1 MYEYSGRALVFG
13 ASGGIGQA
21 FSRFLENKLG
31 SENVVKISRSFDG
44 FEISDEEKIFKL
56 SESIAGS
63 FNLII
68 NATGVLQTT
77 EEGPEK
83 TINVVKQK
91 SMIDMMTINAIG
103 PALLLKNFSKKLDK
117 TKFSVFVN
125 LSARV
130 GSITDNRLGGW
141 ISYRSSKAALNQIIK
156 TSSIEINRRNKNA
169 ICVGL
174 HPGTVKTSF
183 TEKFQNT
190 TETISPEESVEM
202 MMKVVENL
210 SVDDN
215 GYCFAYDG
223 KASPACTL
231 HSNFQF

>member
-1 MYEYSGRALVFG
+1 MYEYNGRALIFG
-13 ASGGIGQA
+13 ASGGIGLA
-21 FSRFLENKLG
+21 FSKFLENKLG
-31 SENVVKISRSFDG
+31 IENVIKLSRSFNG
-44 FEISDEEKIFKL
+44 FEISDEEKILKF
-56 SESIAGS
+56 SESIEGS

-68 NATGVLQTT
+68 NAIGVLQTT
-77 EEGPEK
+77 EIGPEK
-83 TINVVKQK
+83 TINAVKQK

-174 HPGTVKTSF
+174 HPGTVKTRF

-190 TETISPEESVEM
+190 TETISPDKSVEM
-202 MMKVVENL
+202 MMKVIENL
-210 SVDDN
+210 SVGDN

-223 KASPACTL
+223 KVIPA
-231 HSNFQF
+231 

>member
-21 FSRFLENKLG
+21 FSRFLEDKLG
-31 SENVVKISRSFDG
+31 SENVVKVSRSFDG
-44 FEISDEEKIFKL
+44 FDISDEEKILKF
-56 SESIAGS
+56 SESIEGS

-68 NATGVLQTT
+68 NAIGVLQTT

-117 TKFSVFVN
+117 KKFSVFVN

-174 HPGTVKTSF
+174 HPGTVKTRF

-223 KASPACTL
+223 KVIPA
-231 HSNFQF
+231 

>member
-1 MYEYSGRALVFG
+1 MYEYNGRALIFG
-13 ASGGIGQA
+13 ASGGIGLA
-21 FSRFLENKLG
+21 FSKFLENKLG
-31 SENVVKISRSFDG
+31 IENVIKLSRSVNG
-44 FEISDEEKIFKL
+44 FEISDEEKILKF
-56 SESIAGS
+56 SESIEGS

-68 NATGVLQTT
+68 NAIGVLQTT
-77 EEGPEK
+77 EIGPEK
-83 TINVVKQK
+83 TINAVKQK

-174 HPGTVKTSF
+174 HPGTVKTRF

-190 TETISPEESVEM
+190 TETISPDESVKM
-202 MMKVVENL
+202 MMNVVENL

-223 KASPACTL
+223 KVIPA
-231 HSNFQF
+231 

>member
-1 MYEYSGRALVFG
+1 MYEYNGRALIFG
-13 ASGGIGQA
+13 ASGGIGLA
-21 FSRFLENKLG
+21 FSKFLENKLG
-31 SENVVKISRSFDG
+31 IENVIKLSRSFNG
-44 FEISDEEKIFKL
+44 LEISDEEKILKF
-56 SESIAGS
+56 SESIEGS

-68 NATGVLQTT
+68 NAIGVLQTT
-77 EEGPEK
+77 EIGPEK
-83 TINVVKQK
+83 TINAVKQK

-174 HPGTVKTSF
+174 HPGTVKTRF

-202 MMKVVENL
+202 MMKVIESL

-223 KASPACTL
+223 KVIPS
-231 HSNFQF
+231 

>member
-21 FSRFLENKLG
+21 FSRFLENKIG

-44 FEISDEEKIFKL
+44 FEISDEEKILKF
-56 SESIAGS
+56 SESIEGS

-68 NATGVLQTT
+68 NAIGVLQTT

-83 TINVVKQK
+83 TINAVKQK

-130 GSITDNRLGGW
+130 GSVTDNRLGGW

-174 HPGTVKTSF
+174 HPGTVKTRF

-190 TETISPEESVEM
+190 TETISPDESVKM

-223 KASPACTL
+223 KVIPA
-231 HSNFQF
+231 

>member
-1 MYEYSGRALVFG
+1 MYDYSGRALVFG

-21 FSRFLENKLG
+21 FSRFLESKLG

-56 SESIAGS
+56 SESIEGS

-190 TETISPEESVEM
+190 TETISPDESVKM
-202 MMKVVENL
+202 MMNVVENL

-223 KASPACTL
+223 KVIPA
-231 HSNFQF
+231 

>member
-21 FSRFLENKLG
+21 FSRFLESKLG

-44 FEISDEEKIFKL
+44 FEISDEEKILKF
-56 SESIAGS
+56 SESIEGS

-91 SMIDMMTINAIG
+91 LMIDMMTINAIG

-174 HPGTVKTSF
+174 HPGTVKTRF

-190 TETISPEESVEM
+190 AETISPDESVEM

-223 KASPACTL
+223 KVIPA
-231 HSNFQF
+231 

>member
-21 FSRFLENKLG
+21 FSRFLEDKLG
-31 SENVVKISRSFDG
+31 SENVVNVSRSFDG
-44 FEISDEEKIFKL
+44 FEISDEEKILKF
-56 SESIAGS
+56 SESIEGS

-174 HPGTVKTSF
+174 HPGTVKTRF

-202 MMKVVENL
+202 MMKVIESL

-223 KASPACTL
+223 KVIPS
-231 HSNFQF
+231 

>member
-21 FSRFLENKLG
+21 FSRFLEDKLG
-31 SENVVKISRSFDG
+31 SENVVNVSRSFDG
-44 FEISDEEKIFKL
+44 FEISDEEKILKF
-56 SESIAGS
+56 SESIEGT

-103 PALLLKNFSKKLDK
+103 PALLLKSFSKKLDK

-190 TETISPEESVEM
+190 TETISPDESVKM
-202 MMKVVENL
+202 MMNVVENL

-223 KASPACTL
+223 KVIPA
-231 HSNFQF
+231 

>member
-21 FSRFLENKLG
+21 FSRFLEDKLG
-31 SENVVKISRSFDG
+31 SENVVNVSRSFDG

-56 SESIAGS
+56 SESIEGS

-77 EEGPEK
+77 KEGPEK

-91 SMIDMMTINAIG
+91 LMIDMMTINAIG

-190 TETISPEESVEM
+190 TETISPDESVKM
-202 MMKVVENL
+202 MMNVVENL

-223 KASPACTL
+223 KVIPA
-231 HSNFQF
+231 

>member
-31 SENVVKISRSFDG
+31 SENVVKISRSIDG
-44 FEISDEEKIFKL
+44 FEISDEEKILKF
-56 SESIAGS
+56 SQSIEGS

-190 TETISPEESVEM
+190 TETISPDESVKM

-223 KASPACTL
+223 KVIPA
-231 HSNFQF
+231 

>member
-21 FSRFLENKLG
+21 FSRFLEDKLG
-31 SENVVKISRSFDG
+31 SENVVNVSRSFDG
-44 FEISDEEKIFKL
+44 FEISDEEKILKF
-56 SESIAGS
+56 SESIEGS

-174 HPGTVKTSF
+174 HPGTVKTRF

-190 TETISPEESVEM
+190 TETISPEVSVEM

-223 KASPACTL
+223 KVIPA
-231 HSNFQF
+231 

>member
-1 MYEYSGRALVFG
+1 MYEYNGRALIFG
-13 ASGGIGQA
+13 ASGGIGLA
-21 FSRFLENKLG
+21 FSKFLENKLG
-31 SENVVKISRSFDG
+31 IENVIKLSRSFNG
-44 FEISDEEKIFKL
+44 FEISDEEKILKF
-56 SESIAGS
+56 SESIEGS

-68 NATGVLQTT
+68 NAIGVLQTT
-77 EEGPEK
+77 EIGPEK
-83 TINVVKQK
+83 TINAVKQK

-174 HPGTVKTSF
+174 HPGTVKTRF

-190 TETISPEESVEM
+190 TETISPEDSVEM
-202 MMKVVENL
+202 MMKVIESL

-223 KASPACTL
+223 KVIPS
-231 HSNFQF
+231 

>member
-21 FSRFLENKLG
+21 FSRFLEDKLG
-31 SENVVKISRSFDG
+31 SENVVNVSRSFDG
-44 FEISDEEKIFKL
+44 FEISDEEKILKF
-56 SESIAGS
+56 SESIEGPFS
-63 FNLII
+63 LII

-130 GSITDNRLGGW
+130 GSITDNSLGGW

-190 TETISPEESVEM
+190 TETISPDESVKM
-202 MMKVVENL
+202 MMNVVENL

-223 KASPACTL
+223 KVIPA
-231 HSNFQF
+231 

>member
-31 SENVVKISRSFDG
+31 SENVVNVSRSFDG
-44 FEISDEEKIFKL
+44 FEISDEEKILKF
-56 SESIAGS
+56 SESIEGS

-190 TETISPEESVEM
+190 TETISPDESVKM
-202 MMKVVENL
+202 MMNVVENL

-223 KASPACTL
+223 KVIPA
-231 HSNFQF
+231 

>member
-21 FSRFLENKLG
+21 FSRFLEDKLG
-31 SENVVKISRSFDG
+31 SENVVKVSRSFDG
-44 FEISDEEKIFKL
+44 FDISDEEKILKF
-56 SESIAGS
+56 SETIEGS

-68 NATGVLQTT
+68 NAIGVLQTT

-141 ISYRSSKAALNQIIK
+141 ISYRASKAALNQIIK

-174 HPGTVKTSF
+174 HPGTVKTRF

-223 KASPACTL
+223 KVIPA
-231 HSNFQF
+231 

>member
-21 FSRFLENKLG
+21 FSKFLENKLG
-31 SENVVKISRSFDG
+31 SKNVVNVSRSFDG
-44 FEISDEEKIFKL
+44 FEISDEEKILKF
-56 SESIAGS
+56 SESIEGL

-77 EEGPEK
+77 QEGPEK
-83 TINVVKQK
+83 TINAVKQK
-91 SMIDMMTINAIG
+91 SMIDMITINAIG

-174 HPGTVKTSF
+174 HPGTVKTRF

-190 TETISPEESVEM
+190 TETISPDESVKM

-223 KASPACTL
+223 KVIPA
-231 HSNFQF
+231 

>member
-1 MYEYSGRALVFG
+1 MYEYNGRALIFG
-13 ASGGIGQA
+13 ASGGIGLA
-21 FSRFLENKLG
+21 FSKFLENKLG
-31 SENVVKISRSFDG
+31 IENVIKLSRSFNG
-44 FEISDEEKIFKL
+44 FEISDEEKILKF
-56 SESIAGS
+56 SESIEGS

-68 NATGVLQTT
+68 NAIGVLQTT
-77 EEGPEK
+77 EIGPEK
-83 TINVVKQK
+83 TINAVKQK

-174 HPGTVKTSF
+174 HPGTVKTRF

-190 TETISPEESVEM
+190 TKTISPEESVEM
-202 MMKVVENL
+202 MMKVIESL

-223 KASPACTL
+223 KVIPS
-231 HSNFQF
+231 

>member
-21 FSRFLENKLG
+21 FSRFLESKLG

-44 FEISDEEKIFKL
+44 VEISDEEKIFKL
-56 SESIAGS
+56 SESIEGS

-103 PALLLKNFSKKLDK
+103 PALLLKNFSKNLDK

-174 HPGTVKTSF
+174 HPGTVKTRF

-190 TETISPEESVEM
+190 TETISPDESVKM

-223 KASPACTL
+223 KVIPA
-231 HSNFQF
+231 

>member
-21 FSRFLENKLG
+21 FCRFLENKLG

-56 SESIAGS
+56 SESIEGS

-91 SMIDMMTINAIG
+91 SMIDMMTIC
-103 PALLLKNFSKKLDK
+103 LL
-117 TKFSVFVN
+117 
-125 LSARV
+125 
-130 GSITDNRLGGW
+130 
-141 ISYRSSKAALNQIIK
+141 Y
-156 TSSIEINRRNKNA
+156 TS
-169 ICVGL
+169 
-174 HPGTVKTSF
+174 P
-183 TEKFQNT
+183 
-190 TETISPEESVEM
+190 SPR
-202 MMKVVENL
+202 
-210 SVDDN
+210 D
-215 GYCFAYDG
+215 
-223 KASPACTL
+223 
-231 HSNFQF
+231 

>member
-21 FSRFLENKLG
+21 FSRFLEDKLG
-31 SENVVKISRSFDG
+31 SENVLNVSRSFDG
-44 FEISDEEKIFKL
+44 FEISDEEKILKF
-56 SESIAGS
+56 SESIEGS

-174 HPGTVKTSF
+174 HPGTVKTRF

-190 TETISPEESVEM
+190 TETISPDKSVEM

-223 KASPACTL
+223 KVIPA
-231 HSNFQF
+231 

>member
-44 FEISDEEKIFKL
+44 FEISDEEKILKF
-56 SESIAGS
+56 SESIEGS

-190 TETISPEESVEM
+190 TETISPDESVKM
-202 MMKVVENL
+202 MMNVVENL

-223 KASPACTL
+223 TVIPA
-231 HSNFQF
+231 

>member
-13 ASGGIGQA
+13 ASGGIGLA
-21 FSRFLENKLG
+21 FSKFLENKLG
-31 SENVVKISRSFDG
+31 TENVVKVSRSIDG
-44 FEISDEEKIFKL
+44 FEISDEENVSKF
-56 SESIAGS
+56 SETIEGS

-83 TINVVKQK
+83 TINALKQR
-91 SMIDMMTINAIG
+91 SMIDIMTINAIG
-103 PALLLKNFSKKLDK
+103 PALLLKNFYKKLDK

-130 GSITDNRLGGW
+130 GSISDNRLGGW

-174 HPGTVKTSF
+174 HPGTVKTKF
-183 TEKFQNT
+183 TEKYQKNT
-190 TETISPEESVEM
+190 QTISPEVSVEM
-202 MMKVVENL
+202 MMKVIESL
-210 SVDDN
+210 SINDN
-215 GYCFAYDG
+215 GHCFAYDG
-223 KASPACTL
+223 SIIPA
-231 HSNFQF
+231 

>member
-44 FEISDEEKIFKL
+44 FEISDEEKIVKF
-56 SESIAGS
+56 SESIEGS

-174 HPGTVKTSF
+174 HPGTVKTRF

-190 TETISPEESVEM
+190 TETISPDESVKM
-202 MMKVVENL
+202 MMNVVENL

-223 KASPACTL
+223 KVIPA
-231 HSNFQF
+231 

>member
-13 ASGGIGQA
+13 ASGGIGHA
-21 FSRFLENKLG
+21 FSRFLEDKLG
-31 SENVVKISRSFDG
+31 SENVVNVSRSFDG
-44 FEISDEEKIFKL
+44 FEISDEEKILKF
-56 SESIAGS
+56 SETIEGS

-68 NATGVLQTT
+68 NAIGVLQTT

-190 TETISPEESVEM
+190 TETISPDESVKM
-202 MMKVVENL
+202 MMNVVENL

-223 KASPACTL
+223 KVIPA
-231 HSNFQF
+231 

>member
-21 FSRFLENKLG
+21 FSRFLESKLG

-56 SESIAGS
+56 SESIEGS

-91 SMIDMMTINAIG
+91 LMIDMMTINAIG

-174 HPGTVKTSF
+174 HPGTVKTRF

-190 TETISPEESVEM
+190 TETISPDESVEM

-223 KASPACTL
+223 KVIPA
-231 HSNFQF
+231 

>member
-1 MYEYSGRALVFG
+1 MYQYSGRALVFG

-31 SENVVKISRSFDG
+31 SENIVNLSRSFDG
-44 FEISDEEKIFKL
+44 FEISDEEKILKF
-56 SESIAGS
+56 SESIEGS

-169 ICVGL
+169 IAVGL
-174 HPGTVKTSF
+174 HPGTVKTRF

-202 MMKVVENL
+202 MMKVIESL

-223 KASPACTL
+223 KVIPS
-231 HSNFQF
+231 

>member
-1 MYEYSGRALVFG
+1 MYEYNGRALIFG
-13 ASGGIGQA
+13 ASGGIGLA
-21 FSRFLENKLG
+21 FSKFLENKLG
-31 SENVVKISRSFDG
+31 IENVIKLSRSFDE
-44 FEISDEEKIFKL
+44 FEISDEEKILKF
-56 SESIAGS
+56 SESIEGS

-68 NATGVLQTT
+68 NAIGVLQTT
-77 EEGPEK
+77 EIGPEK
-83 TINVVKQK
+83 TINAVKQK

-174 HPGTVKTSF
+174 HPGTVKTRF

-190 TETISPEESVEM
+190 TETISPEDSVEM
-202 MMKVVENL
+202 MMKVIESL

-223 KASPACTL
+223 KVIPS
-231 HSNFQF
+231 

>member
-21 FSRFLENKLG
+21 FSRFLEDKLG
-31 SENVVKISRSFDG
+31 SENVVNVSRSFDG
-44 FEISDEEKIFKL
+44 FEISDEEKILKF
-56 SESIAGS
+56 SESIEGS

-174 HPGTVKTSF
+174 HPGTVKTRF

-190 TETISPEESVEM
+190 TETISPDESVKM
-202 MMKVVENL
+202 MMSVVENL

-223 KASPACTL
+223 KVIPA
-231 HSNFQF
+231 

>member
-21 FSRFLENKLG
+21 FSRFLADKLG
-31 SENVVKISRSFDG
+31 SENVVNVSRSFDG
-44 FEISDEEKIFKL
+44 FEISDEEKISKF
-56 SESIAGS
+56 SESIEGT

-91 SMIDMMTINAIG
+91 SMIDIMTINAIG

-174 HPGTVKTSF
+174 HPGTVKTRF

-190 TETISPEESVEM
+190 TETISPDESVKM

-223 KASPACTL
+223 KVIPA
-231 HSNFQF
+231 

>member
-1 MYEYSGRALVFG
+1 MYEYNGRALIFG
-13 ASGGIGQA
+13 ASGGIGLA
-21 FSRFLENKLG
+21 FSKFLENKLG
-31 SENVVKISRSFDG
+31 IENVIKLSRSFNG
-44 FEISDEEKIFKL
+44 FEISDEEKILKF
-56 SESIAGS
+56 SESIEGS

-68 NATGVLQTT
+68 NAIGVLQTT
-77 EEGPEK
+77 EIGPEK
-83 TINVVKQK
+83 TINAVKQK

-174 HPGTVKTSF
+174 HPGTVKTRF

-202 MMKVVENL
+202 MMKVIESL

-223 KASPACTL
+223 TVIPS
-231 HSNFQF
+231 

>member
-56 SESIAGS
+56 SESIEGS

-190 TETISPEESVEM
+190 TETISPDESVKM
-202 MMKVVENL
+202 MMNVVENL

-223 KASPACTL
+223 KVIPA
-231 HSNFQF
+231 

>member
-44 FEISDEEKIFKL
+44 FEISDEEKIFKF
-56 SESIAGS
+56 SESIEGT

-174 HPGTVKTSF
+174 HPGTVKTRF

-190 TETISPEESVEM
+190 TETISPDESVKM
-202 MMKVVENL
+202 MMNVVENL

-223 KASPACTL
+223 KVIPA
-231 HSNFQF
+231 

>member
-56 SESIAGS
+56 SESIEGS

-91 SMIDMMTINAIG
+91 LMIDMMTINAIG

-190 TETISPEESVEM
+190 TETISPDESVKM
-202 MMKVVENL
+202 MMNVVENL

-223 KASPACTL
+223 KVIPA
-231 HSNFQF
+231 

>member
-21 FSRFLENKLG
+21 FSRFLEDKLG
-31 SENVVKISRSFDG
+31 SENVVNVSRSFDG
-44 FEISDEEKIFKL
+44 FEISDEEKILKF
-56 SESIAGS
+56 SESIEGS

-83 TINVVKQK
+83 TINAVKQK
-91 SMIDMMTINAIG
+91 LMIDMMTINAIG

-190 TETISPEESVEM
+190 TETISPDESVKM
-202 MMKVVENL
+202 MMNVVENL

-223 KASPACTL
+223 KGIPA
-231 HSNFQF
+231 

>member
-1 MYEYSGRALVFG
+1 MYEYNGRALIFG
-13 ASGGIGQA
+13 ASGGIGFA
-21 FSRFLENKLG
+21 FSKFLENKLG
-31 SENVVKISRSFDG
+31 IENVIKLSRSFNG
-44 FEISDEEKIFKL
+44 FEISDEEKILKF
-56 SESIAGS
+56 SESIEGS

-68 NATGVLQTT
+68 NAIGVLQTT
-77 EEGPEK
+77 EIGPEK
-83 TINVVKQK
+83 TINAIKQK
-91 SMIDMMTINAIG
+91 SMIDTMTINAIG

-174 HPGTVKTSF
+174 HPGTVKTRF

-202 MMKVVENL
+202 MMKVIESL

-223 KASPACTL
+223 KVIPS
-231 HSNFQF
+231 

>member
-21 FSRFLENKLG
+21 FSRFLEDKLG
-31 SENVVKISRSFDG
+31 SENVVKVSRSFDG
-44 FEISDEEKIFKL
+44 FDISDEEKILKF
-56 SESIAGS
+56 SESIEGS

-68 NATGVLQTT
+68 NAIGVLQTT

-141 ISYRSSKAALNQIIK
+141 ISYRASKAALNQIIK

-174 HPGTVKTSF
+174 HPGTVKTRF
-183 TEKFQNT
+183 TKKFQNT
-190 TETISPEESVEM
+190 TETISPDESVKM

-223 KASPACTL
+223 KVIPA
-231 HSNFQF
+231 

>member
-21 FSRFLENKLG
+21 FSRFLEDKLG
-31 SENVVKISRSFDG
+31 SENVVNVSRSFDG
-44 FEISDEEKIFKL
+44 FEISDEEKILKF
-56 SESIAGS
+56 SESIEGS

-174 HPGTVKTSF
+174 HPGTVKTRF

-190 TETISPEESVEM
+190 TETISSDKSVEM

-223 KASPACTL
+223 KVIPA
-231 HSNFQF
+231 

>member
-21 FSRFLENKLG
+21 FSRFLESKLG

-56 SESIAGS
+56 SESIEGS

-174 HPGTVKTSF
+174 HPGTVKTRF

-215 GYCFAYDG
+215 GYCFAYNG
-223 KASPACTL
+223 KVIPA
-231 HSNFQF
+231 